1 MHQFHVTKSMGK
13 KSDTD
18 AKRMQVTQTWQL
30 PVTATLGSGVRA
42 KGILQEI
49 RARVPFIVRDAIN
62 LEAGTISLSLPVDLR
77 DRFDAI
83 VASIDQAL
91 EKVTELPVI
100 PREVEDILAI
110 STTERHK
117 WLKDGR
123 LPSAGTRTVK
133 LRGRAR
139 KITFHVFDP
148 KVIEDILDR
157 GAPEIWREHDKET
170 ASENRKRAAAK
181 AKLARSQ
188 KNRDKPDP
196 ALKNAKDDGLKP
208 DGWDEF
214 NADGFL
220 K

>member
-1 MHQFHVTKSMGK
+1 MGK

-18 AKRMQVTQTWQL
+18 AERVQLTQTWQL

-42 KGILQEI
+42 KGIFQEI
-49 RARVPFIVRDAIN
+49 RARVPVIVRKAIS
-62 LEAGTISLSLPVDLR
+62 LEAGTISLSLPVGSR
-77 DRFDAI
+77 DRFDST
-83 VASIDQAL
+83 VASIDRVL
-91 EKVTELPVI
+91 EKVTDLAVI

-148 KVIEDILDR
+148 EVIEDILDR
-157 GAPEIWREHDKET
+157 GATEIWREHDRET

-181 AKLARSQ
+181 AKLIRSQ
-188 KNRDKPDP
+188 KNLEKQQTAP
-196 ALKNAKDDGLKP
+196 KNANSDGSTPK
-208 DGWDEF
+208 GWDEF
-214 NADGFL
+214 NADGLL